1 MAKLL
6 EINNTISNIEIH
18 GYCDIDGNSD
28 YNLKLSE
35 RRCHSVM
42 EELSKNGLVKS
53 EIKKYAHGESV
64 QINSN
69 PSLDR
74 KAANRRVLI
83 TYKE

>member
-1 MAKLL
+1 
-6 EINNTISNIEIH
+6 
-18 GYCDIDGNSD
+18 
-28 YNLKLSE
+28 
-35 RRCHSVM
+35 M